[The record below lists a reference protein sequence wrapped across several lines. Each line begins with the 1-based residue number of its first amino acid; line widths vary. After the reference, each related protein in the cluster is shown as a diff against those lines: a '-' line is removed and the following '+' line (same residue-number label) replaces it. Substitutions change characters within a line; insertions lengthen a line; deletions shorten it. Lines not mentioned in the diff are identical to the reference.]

1 VRRLR
6 RLAQKRSFRWSE
18 GACVLEGPD
27 LVASA
32 LDADATIEA
41 IYVDEEH
48 VARLGD
54 LVENAARRDVRVYV
68 LARGVLERVAD
79 ATSPQP
85 VLATAALAAS
95 ELSDIAP
102 EGLILVLHDVRDP
115 GNAGTLIRSADAAGT
130 TGVVFSGH
138 SVDPFNPKT
147 LRATAGSIF
156 HLPVVVAELDET
168 LRFYSERGASTYAT
182 VVRGGDDHRS
192 IDYRRAS
199 VVVIGNEA
207 EGLSEDAVSLCDGQI
222 SIAMA
227 GASESLNAGVA
238 GSLIAFESMWRR
250 QSTGGGPITPSL

>member
-1 VRRLR
+1 MRRLR
-6 RLAQKRSFRWSE
+6 RLGQKRSFRWSE

-27 LVASA
+27 LVAAA
-32 LDADATIEA
+32 LDANAALEA

-48 VARLGD
+48 VARLSD
-54 LVENAARRDVRVYV
+54 LLEVASRRDVRVYI
-68 LARGVLERVAD
+68 LAGGVLERVAD

-85 VLATAALAAS
+85 VLATAALPVS
-95 ELSDIAP
+95 DLDDIAAH
-102 EGLILVLHDVRDP
+102 GLVLVLDDVRDP
-115 GNAGTLIRSADAAGT
+115 GNAGTLIRSADATGA

-156 HLPVVVAELDET
+156 HLPVAVAELDET
-168 LRFYSERGASTYAT
+168 VRSFSTRGATTYAT

-192 IDYRRAS
+192 VDYRHAS
-199 VVVIGNEA
+199 VIVIGNEA
-207 EGLSEDAVSLCDGQI
+207 DGLSDEAVALCDRRI
-222 SIAMA
+222 TIAMA

-250 QSTGGGPITPSL
+250 QSTGEGPLTPSL